1 MVLTPHHRTIMRSRS
16 LSPRPRAPYLWH
28 ERESESA
35 DRKGWYRVDYGP
47 SKSEEMWYLPSF
59 KDRMNFL
66 ERSVERA
73 TSEPRTRATS
83 VPPTTVAVRRSKAL
97 SVDPLVKY
105 PLRWRTWPFYYYNY
119 RWPYTTFYDRYWPS
133 LGPYSGRIWR
143 LPWYRYPSSPLSVST
158 YWRDSSPYSSY
169 MASTTITPE
178 RTEIMEE
185 RRSISPPPPS
195 YRPSATTQLILN
207 RVALSGGLLPRSYP
221 PSRYV
226 PRYYPSYLDYD
237 YGYGGYYYPYLY
249 PRLSR
254 YDYLDD
260 LDSPYL
266 STTTSYRPRALD
278 LDTDYR
284 DKAALSTSTPAVKA
298 AKALLE
304 EDDDTKDVEVKSQT
318 YSRSK
323 NLAGNTDG
331 ESCVTRLERRYT
343 RLSEPQMLHDHV
355 ENMRHRLKSLAYSL
369 DPTGPVPE
377 IVIPER
383 TTTTTTTTTKK
394 SAVPALPAPEDKK
407 YSSTS
412 SSALE
417 YSELPKLASRRQRY
431 YPEDE
436 HMKDNLRIQCLSHY
450 KTTRTAAETQ
460 LRRLMPESSY
470 RANKYSSTKW
480 EEPDTV
486 FGGPSDKKPY
496 SKVETG
502 SSFFSTYGFT
512 NRKKDYV
519 AEKVRDY
526 YYFGDS
532 QKDVGH
538 VRFDRT
544 ATKAISDG
552 TTEEAGEEKKER
564 RKKKKSKERDAEATA
579 EATTAPVTA
588 AAAADHSTSEADPVS
603 AVSEGDAGAGEDEEK
618 ERKKLEKKKR
628 KQEREAAAKA
638 AMEAE
643 LAALAAAE
651 AELARLEAESSKTDA
666 GAAAEAAPAEAAPAE
681 VKSESAAEKCES
693 STEVVCEGV
702 CVKPESLGEPAP
714 SQTPP
719 QVPSQEEPE
728 APQVPEE
735 PQAAP
740 ETEQAVEPQTE
751 EPQPVPEEEAIMEDL
766 PPLKE
771 SQVEPPPVEEPQVE
785 ASVEETPVEQPPVEE
800 PPVQEPPVEE
810 PPVEES
816 TVEATPEES
825 PAEPP
830 VEEVPVESS
839 VEPTVE
845 EAPAE
850 APVEVE
856 QIEEP
861 QAEPA
866 PEEPQVEEP
875 KPEPPVEAQVEEPS
889 VDEPVETAPKR
900 RPAFDEDA
908 GWLDTWDGEAAAPE
922 AGAQEGQQLGT
933 DESEEPATTQAEEA
947 RLGAQDDTEAPA
959 DATATTTD
967 AADATPDADAAADA
981 AAAAA
986 AEAGTDDTA
995 DAADAAPSTRFD
1007 EDLAE

>member
-28 ERESESA
+28 EREAESA
-35 DRKGWYRVDYGP
+35 DRKGWYRVDYGS
-47 SKSEEMWYLPSF
+47 SKPEEMWYLPSF

-83 VPPTTVAVRRSKAL
+83 VPPTTVAVRRSRAL

-105 PLRWRTWPFYYYNY
+105 PLRWRTSPFYYYNY

-143 LPWYRYPSSPLSVST
+143 LPWYRYPSSPLTAST

-207 RVALSGGLLPRSYP
+207 RVALGGGLHPRSYP

-237 YGYGGYYYPYLY
+237 YGYGGYYYPYHY
-249 PRLSR
+249 PRASR
-254 YDYLDD
+254 YDYLED
-260 LDSPYL
+260 LESSYL

-284 DKAALSTSTPAVKA
+284 DKTTSVTTTPK
-298 AKALLE
+298 KII
-304 EDDDTKDVEVKSQT
+304 TT
-318 YSRSK
+318 YK
-323 NLAGNTDG
+323 TYAPG
-331 ESCVTRLERRYT
+331 
-343 RLSEPQMLHDHV
+343 MLHDHV

-369 DPTGPVPE
+369 DPSGPVPE

-383 TTTTTTTTTKK
+383 STTTTTITKK
-394 SAVPALPAPEDKK
+394 AAVPALPAPEDKK
-407 YSSTS
+407 YSSSS

-417 YSELPKLASRRQRY
+417 YSELPKLASRRQRF

-450 KTTRTAAETQ
+450 KTTRTAAV
-460 LRRLMPESSY
+460 MPESSL

-544 ATKAISDG
+544 AIKAISDG

-579 EATTAPVTA
+579 EATTASVTA

-666 GAAAEAAPAEAAPAE
+666 GSAAPAEAAPAEAAPAE
-681 VKSESAAEKCES
+681 VK
-693 STEVVCEGV
+693 
-702 CVKPESLGEPAP
+702 
-714 SQTPP
+714 
-719 QVPSQEEPE
+719 
-728 APQVPEE
+728 
-735 PQAAP
+735 
-740 ETEQAVEPQTE
+740 
-751 EPQPVPEEEAIMEDL
+751 
-766 PPLKE
+766 
-771 SQVEPPPVEEPQVE
+771 
-785 ASVEETPVEQPPVEE
+785 
-800 PPVQEPPVEE
+800 
-810 PPVEES
+810 
-816 TVEATPEES
+816 
-825 PAEPP
+825 
-830 VEEVPVESS
+830 
-839 VEPTVE
+839 
-845 EAPAE
+845 
-850 APVEVE
+850 
-856 QIEEP
+856 
-861 QAEPA
+861 
-866 PEEPQVEEP
+866 
-875 KPEPPVEAQVEEPS
+875 
-889 VDEPVETAPKR
+889 R
-900 RPAFDEDA
+900 
-908 GWLDTWDGEAAAPE
+908 
-922 AGAQEGQQLGT
+922 T

-981 AAAAA
+981 ADAATP

>member
-28 ERESESA
+28 EREAESA
-35 DRKGWYRVDYGP
+35 DRKGWYRVDYGS
-47 SKSEEMWYLPSF
+47 SKPEEMWYLPSF

-83 VPPTTVAVRRSKAL
+83 VPPTTVAVRRSRAL

-105 PLRWRTWPFYYYNY
+105 PLRWRTSPFYYYNY

-143 LPWYRYPSSPLSVST
+143 LPWYRYPSSPLTAST

-207 RVALSGGLLPRSYP
+207 RVALGGGLHPRSYP

-237 YGYGGYYYPYLY
+237 YGYGGYYYPYHY
-249 PRLSR
+249 PRASR
-254 YDYLDD
+254 YDYLED
-260 LDSPYL
+260 LESSYL

-284 DKAALSTSTPAVKA
+284 DKTTSVTTTPK
-298 AKALLE
+298 KII
-304 EDDDTKDVEVKSQT
+304 TT
-318 YSRSK
+318 YK
-323 NLAGNTDG
+323 TYAPG
-331 ESCVTRLERRYT
+331 
-343 RLSEPQMLHDHV
+343 MLHDHV

-369 DPTGPVPE
+369 DPSGPVPE

-383 TTTTTTTTTKK
+383 STTTTTITKK
-394 SAVPALPAPEDKK
+394 AAVPALPAPEDKK
-407 YSSTS
+407 YSSS
-412 SSALE
+412 SS
-417 YSELPKLASRRQRY
+417 SGPRRQTFVE
-431 YPEDE
+431 YPGGPPVWKRRALARFPHEDPE
-436 HMKDNLRIQCLSHY
+436 YVAAQCRVKAMPMDTQRDPVKEKEKLILKDRLSNRIHQFFNTTLNPEQFDKY
-450 KTTRTAAETQ
+450 LKTYREPAPQVKTM
-460 LRRLMPESSY
+460 MPESSL

-544 ATKAISDG
+544 AIKAISDG

-579 EATTAPVTA
+579 EATTASVTA

-666 GAAAEAAPAEAAPAE
+666 GSAAPAEAAPAEAAPAE
-681 VKSESAAEKCES
+681 VK
-693 STEVVCEGV
+693 
-702 CVKPESLGEPAP
+702 
-714 SQTPP
+714 
-719 QVPSQEEPE
+719 
-728 APQVPEE
+728 
-735 PQAAP
+735 
-740 ETEQAVEPQTE
+740 
-751 EPQPVPEEEAIMEDL
+751 
-766 PPLKE
+766 
-771 SQVEPPPVEEPQVE
+771 
-785 ASVEETPVEQPPVEE
+785 
-800 PPVQEPPVEE
+800 
-810 PPVEES
+810 
-816 TVEATPEES
+816 
-825 PAEPP
+825 
-830 VEEVPVESS
+830 
-839 VEPTVE
+839 
-845 EAPAE
+845 
-850 APVEVE
+850 
-856 QIEEP
+856 
-861 QAEPA
+861 
-866 PEEPQVEEP
+866 
-875 KPEPPVEAQVEEPS
+875 
-889 VDEPVETAPKR
+889 R
-900 RPAFDEDA
+900 
-908 GWLDTWDGEAAAPE
+908 
-922 AGAQEGQQLGT
+922 T

-981 AAAAA
+981 ADAATP